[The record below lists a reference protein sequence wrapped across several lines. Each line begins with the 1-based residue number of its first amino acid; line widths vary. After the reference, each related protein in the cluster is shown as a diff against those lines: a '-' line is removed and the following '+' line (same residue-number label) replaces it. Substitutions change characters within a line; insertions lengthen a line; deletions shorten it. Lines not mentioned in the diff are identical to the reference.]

1 MVSLLAAYVYQEA
14 QGNLLRVVRQI
25 IMRGHLK
32 KYDGDANDLTI
43 EWQLLLDAE
52 QMEYPLNTR
61 LAVYRDVYAT
71 SAPLSITV

>member
-1 MVSLLAAYVYQEA
+1 
-14 QGNLLRVVRQI
+14 
-25 IMRGHLK
+25 MRGHLK